1 MLYGDTSKVL
11 GDGGD
16 ILELIGEE
24 QEDPRGQFGVKK
36 HSVIIETD
44 VGGLHSKGVSM

>member
-24 QEDPRGQFGVKK
+24 QDDPRGQFGVRKY
-36 HSVIIETD
+36 SIVSETD
-44 VGGLHSKGVSM
+44 VEGLRSRGVFM